1 MYRRRHQ
8 TPAARKQAEKFRT
21 MVQHNTSR
29 MRYWRQRDKRRQAR
43 AVQSWVL
50 VGLAAVGLVVAW
62 LVYMHR

>member
-1 MYRRRHQ
+1 
-8 TPAARKQAEKFRT
+8 